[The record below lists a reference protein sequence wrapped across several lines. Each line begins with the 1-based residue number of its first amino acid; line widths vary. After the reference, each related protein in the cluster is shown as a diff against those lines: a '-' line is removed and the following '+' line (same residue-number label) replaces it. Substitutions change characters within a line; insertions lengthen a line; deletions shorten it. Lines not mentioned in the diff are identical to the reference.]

1 MTQEPLLR
9 WPEPILAYLEFV
21 GAFLAAGAI
30 GFRYFVVRHA
40 AGQGDPVNRAVYD
53 DATQRAAVLGV
64 LGAVLGLLHV
74 ATALPKVAARLE
86 TTVAGAVTGNLVP
99 GAWVVLSVT
108 ALVGFAVAAARV
120 RAGWPL
126 AAIGVV
132 VGSLREALAGH
143 WLRLVNPVHL
153 LAGGFWLGTLF
164 VIIVA
169 GVEVVLRH
177 EHARDRRTM
186 VVDMINAFSPLALV
200 SASVLVCFGAITAV
214 RHVKRLEVL
223 FTTPYGWTLV
233 AKLCLV
239 ATVVAFGAWN
249 WRYQR
254 PRLGTDAGVVSIRR
268 SSMSELGVAVLVL
281 AVTAILVSLPVPR

>member
-9 WPEPILAYLEFV
+9 WSDPILAYLEFV

-30 GFRYFVVRHA
+30 GFRYVVVRRA
-40 AGQGDPVNRAVYD
+40 AAQGDAANRTVYA

-64 LGAVLGLLHV
+64 IGAALGLVHV
-74 ATALPKVAARLE
+74 VTALPKVAARLE

-99 GAWVVLSVT
+99 GAWVALST
-108 ALVGFAVAAARV
+108 LAFAGFALAAARM
-120 RAGWPL
+120 RIGWPL
-126 AAIGVV
+126 AATGVV

-143 WLRLVNPVHL
+143 WARLVNPVHL
-153 LAGGFWLGTLF
+153 LAGGFWIGTLF

-169 GVEVVLRH
+169 GVEVVLPH
-177 EHARDRRTM
+177 DHARDRRTM
-186 VVDMINAFSPLALV
+186 VVDMINAFSPLALG
-200 SASVLVCFGAITAV
+200 SASVLFCFGVITAV
-214 RHVKRLEVL
+214 RHVKRLDVL

-233 AKLCLV
+233 AKLCFV
-239 ATVVAFGAWN
+239 AAVVAFGAWN

-254 PRLGTDAGVVSIRR
+254 PRLGTDAGIVSIRR
-268 SSMSELGVAVLVL
+268 SAMSELGVAVVVL